1 MSDETVHLNAMNDV
15 LSAFVQHRR
24 RRMFLGFA
32 GLISLLCATTVFA
45 KDQIAVGAFSQ
56 GEMSGW
62 ETEVFKGETRYTLV
76 DVDGE
81 KVLKADANA
90 SASGLFK
97 KMKIDLSQTPCL
109 RWRWKVEGALEGLD
123 ETTKAG
129 DDYAARVY
137 VVISTGPFFWQTRA
151 ISYVWSG
158 THGVGDEWPNAYTD
172 KATMVALQSGN
183 AQAGEWVEQTRN
195 LLADVQRFV
204 GPEVTTADA
213 VALMSDT
220 DDSQLSATAY
230 YGDIRLAACD

>member
-1 MSDETVHLNAMNDV
+1 MDV
-15 LSAFVQHRR
+15 IKPVVALSAV
-24 RRMFLGFA
+24 
-32 GLISLLCATTVFA
+32 LLSSSVWAAEEIV
-45 KDQIAVGAFSQ
+45 VGAFSE
-56 GEMSGW
+56 GELSGW

-76 DVDGE
+76 DVDGQN
-81 KVLKADANA
+81 VLKADADA

-97 KMKIDLSQTPCL
+97 KMKIDLTQTPCL
-109 RWRWKVEGALEGLD
+109 SWRWKVDSALDGLD
-123 ETTKAG
+123 ETTKVG

-158 THGVGDEWPNAYTD
+158 AHAVGDEWPNAYTD
-172 KATMVALQSGN
+172 KATMVALHSGN
-183 AQAGEWVEQTRN
+183 ALAGEWVEETRN

-204 GPEVTTADA
+204 GPEITTANA

-230 YGDIRLAACD
+230 YGDIRLRACD